1 MDTKYLYAAIT
12 KAEKQADGTMLV
24 SGPVSTTGLD
34 RDQQRC
40 NGTWLDAAVPQWF
53 GEGGNIREQH
63 SHIAAGKA
71 LEYWKA
77 EGGQHMI
84 QARVVDPGSVA
95 KVEHQVLTGFSIG
108 IKNARV
114 VKSATAPGGEIV
126 DGKIIEVSLVDRP
139 ANPECLLVLAKS
151 DEAGQIAPVEEQT
164 LVERGPEDQQPET
177 DAAPVVVTEPEPE
190 PVLAAPHANPLA
202 GVDVPPVA
210 AKAEA
215 PAGTPAPAEPPVPP
229 VAAKVADDVS
239 AAAQAV
245 RVAAQGILDV
255 VSGWAHPVDKAD
267 SENITG
273 AQQAIAA
280 IARLIQNEAE
290 GLASGDLGEAG
301 DIGCLLDAVAALRW
315 FISREQDE
323 DVEDA
328 VAEVLGLSD
337 ETGESTDENGS
348 QSGILSDEGLTT
360 KIESIVAKALTK
372 AEEVHKAEVQSLR
385 DELAKVTAQPTA
397 GGPVRIRV
405 GADRAKADEVDRRT
419 LLEQAESYTAK
430 ADAADDQSVANG
442 YRAIA
447 RELREKA
454 TR

>member
-24 SGPVSTTGLD
+24 SGPVSTSGLD

-40 NGTWLDAAVPQWF
+40 NPAWLDAAVPQWF

-77 EGGQHMI
+77 EGGQHMV

-95 KVEHQVLTGFSIG
+95 KVEHSVLTGFSIG

-114 VKSATAPGGEIV
+114 VKSAGAPGGEIV

-139 ANPECLLVLAKS
+139 SNPECLLVLAKS
-151 DEAGQIAPVEEQT
+151 DEAGQIEVVEQS
-164 LVERGPEDQQPET
+164 LVERGPEEQPET
-177 DAAPVVVTEPEPE
+177 DAAPEADPVPVV
-190 PVLAAPHANPLA
+190 AAPHANPLA
-202 GVDVPPVA
+202 GVDVPPVV
-210 AKAEA
+210 KAEE
-215 PAGTPAPAEPPVPP
+215 PAPVPLAEPAPVPP
-229 VAAKVADDVS
+229 VAAKAAEEVS

-245 RVAAQGILDV
+245 RVAAQGILDS
-255 VSGWAHPVDKAD
+255 VSEWALPKVDKAD
-267 SENITG
+267 TENVAG
-273 AQQAIAA
+273 AQDAIAA
-280 IARLIQNEAE
+280 IARLIQNEAT
-290 GLASGDLGEAG
+290 GLAAGDLSEAG
-301 DIGCLLDAVAALRW
+301 DISCLLDAVAALRW
-315 FISREQDE
+315 FIEREKNE
-323 DVEDA
+323 DVEVA

-337 ETGESTDENGS
+337 EVSGVSGGDNDS
-348 QSGILSDEGLTT
+348 QSAILTDEGLTT
-360 KIESIVAKALTK
+360 KIESIVAQALTK

-385 DELAKVTAQPTA
+385 DELAKVQAQPTA

-405 GADRAKADEVDRRT
+405 GADRAKADDVDRRS
-419 LLEQAESYTAK
+419 LLEQAEEYLAK
-430 ADAADDQSVANG
+430 ADNADDQSVANG

-447 RELREKA
+447 RDLREKA